1 MSSRKTF
8 LKKISPFKGTGRYLQ
23 YVRCPCCGKLARG
36 QALGNAGEHQLS
48 VSQCTGP
55 KGGYRAGFNWE
66 HVKPTREILEA
77 LRESLERALEQ
88 VGEALGV
95 VNLPGF
101 GEPVMPALVGVL
113 GGPTIP
119 LEVFVYGDQREVPA
133 QGEAVHPIV
142 QTYDVRRSKNGENHR
157 QRVKGVS
164 EGIYREG

>member
-1 MSSRKTF
+1 MSSRKNL

-36 QALGNAGEHQLS
+36 QALGNAGEHELS

-77 LRESLERALEQ
+77 LKESLERALEQ
-88 VGEALGV
+88 VGEVLGV
-95 VNLPGF
+95 VSLPGF

-119 LEVFVYGDQREVPA
+119 FEVFSYDDQG
-133 QGEAVHPIV
+133 QGIQEEAIHPFV
-142 QTYDVRRSKNGENHR
+142 QTYDVRGSQNR
-157 QRVKGVS
+157 QNRGQGVKGLS
-164 EGIYREG
+164 ERLYREG